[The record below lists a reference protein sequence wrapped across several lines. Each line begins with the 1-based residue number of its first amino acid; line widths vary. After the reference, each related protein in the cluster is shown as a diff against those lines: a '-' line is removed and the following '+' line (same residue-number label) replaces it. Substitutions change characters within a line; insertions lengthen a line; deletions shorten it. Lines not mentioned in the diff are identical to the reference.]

1 MGVDDGIVAV
11 HLGAHE
17 LLHDVGHIRVLL
29 LLVGQKFLQLLVAGK
44 AVGIRSAHAVV
55 RLDHH
60 RVAHLLHKGLA
71 ARKIVH
77 HVVAGGGD
85 TGLLVVLLHLTLVL
99 DAGHI
104 RGLEAAGD
112 VEIGAQGGIPLQ
124 PVFIVGLQPVDAAI
138 LEGEK
143 GHGAVH
149 LVVVFQAVH
158 LVVLVQACLQ
168 LGLQLLV
175 GLVADAQHVQAVVFQ
190 FPAELPV
197 VRGEVGGD
205 KNKVLHGIC

>member
-1 MGVDDGIVAV
+1 MVCA
-11 HLGAHE
+11 
-17 LLHDVGHIRVLL
+17 
-29 LLVGQKFLQLLVAGK
+29 LVGQEGAQLLVIGEL
-44 AVGIRSAHAVV
+44 VGVGRTDAVV
-55 RLDHH
+55 RLDDD
-60 RVAHLLHKGLA
+60 RVAHLVDELPASLE
-71 ARKIVH
+71 IVH

-85 TGLLVVLLHLTLVL
+85 ASLLVVFLHLALVL

-112 VEIGAQGGIPLQ
+112 MEIGAQGGIPFQ

-149 LVVVFQAVH
+149 LVVVFQTVH

-168 LGLQLLV
+168 LRLQFLV
-175 GLVADAQHVQAVVFQ
+175 GLVADAQHVQAVVLQ
-190 FPAELPV
+190 LPAELPV

-205 KNKVLHGIC
+205 KNKVLHRIC

>member
-1 MGVDDGIVAV
+1 M
-11 HLGAHE
+11 
-17 LLHDVGHIRVLL
+17 
-29 LLVGQKFLQLLVAGK
+29 
-44 AVGIRSAHAVV
+44 GIRSTHAVV
-55 RLDHH
+55 RLDYH
-60 RVAHLLHKGLA
+60 RVAHLFHKGFA
-71 ARKIVH
+71 ACKVIH

-85 TGLLVVLLHLTLVL
+85 PGLLIVLLHLALVF

-112 VEIGAQGGIPLQ
+112 VEIGAQGGIPFQ
-124 PVFIVGLQPVDAAI
+124 PVFIVGLQPIDAAI

-143 GHGAVH
+143 GHGAVY
-149 LVVVFQAVH
+149 LVVVFQTVH

-168 LGLQLLV
+168 LRLQLLV
-175 GLVADAQHVQAVVFQ
+175 GLVADAQHVQAVVLQ

-205 KNKVLHGIC
+205 KNKVLHSIC